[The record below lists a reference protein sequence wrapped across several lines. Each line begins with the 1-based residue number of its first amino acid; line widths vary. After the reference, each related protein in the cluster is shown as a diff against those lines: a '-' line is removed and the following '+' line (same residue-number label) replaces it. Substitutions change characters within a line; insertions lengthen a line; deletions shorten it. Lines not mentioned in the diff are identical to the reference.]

1 MGFSWPL
8 SSSSLKIELWRS
20 LLFSSD
26 LQIVH
31 PCAVKVLFAVV
42 TSKSRTILSE
52 HNYST
57 WLVTRD

>member
-1 MGFSWPL
+1 MGFSRPL
-8 SSSSLKIELWRS
+8 SSSSLKIELWR
-20 LLFSSD
+20 SD

-42 TSKSRTILSE
+42 TSKSQTILSG